1 MADIIAEL
9 QIIKNG
15 VYGKDIRMAIHDA
28 IQKVNEDGGG
38 GGGVLQVNT
47 ATIAAYD
54 HIVGNTPIEAF
65 MPNNGGD

>member
-28 IQKVNEDGGG
+28 LQKVNEDGG

-47 ATIAAYD
+47 ATIATYGMVEGIATD
-54 HIVGNTPIEAF
+54 ATN
-65 MPNNGGD
+65 PNSGGE

>member
-38 GGGVLQVNT
+38 GGVLQVDT

-65 MPNNGGD
+65 IPNNGGD

>member
-9 QIIKNG
+9 QTIKNG

-38 GGGVLQVNT
+38 GGGAPPVNT
-47 ATIAAYD
+47 SYLYSGMVAGLVDSATIPD
-54 HIVGNTPIEAF
+54 
-65 MPNNGGD
+65 NGGEE

>member
-15 VYGKDIRMAIHDA
+15 IYGKDIRMAIHDA

-38 GGGVLQVNT
+38 GSSSIGVD
-47 ATIAAYD
+47 IASLSSYGVVEGD
-54 HIVGNTPIEAF
+54 ITESFVP
-65 MPNNGGD
+65 NGGED